1 VNRTIIAPLSSAI
14 IALMLAGLVV
24 VGVDRVERGLR
35 PGEARL
41 VVSRGLVEVSV
52 DGAPYVQASRDRIL
66 GSSDRVRVVRGSA
79 VLELGRSSVAELREG
94 SAVMVSG
101 GSDPALVLETGD
113 LLVEAPRNTVKV
125 DGGNALVSVAGAAKL
140 RRSSSLVA
148 GVYEGS
154 VLLQSEGQ
162 TLGVPRYR
170 QAVAAG
176 TGILPATPR
185 PLDLRATD
193 DWDRRMLG
201 DVISL
206 TEQLEFFGRGFE
218 SQLPVGAQV
227 SPQFFK
233 AVLPQLAADPLTPA
247 VLAGR
252 SAGENLIGLVLVGMD
267 RGDFNTRVGSIF
279 GFRADGASWG
289 LVAADRGLNPNPVLS
304 GLESAAGRAVQESA
318 AGGGGSLNLAIGR
331 RGRNGD
337 FAGASPAGSG
347 GSGQAAGPGSG
358 GGGPGSPSRPPGSP
372 SQPPPNQQP
381 PRRINIP
388 PTGTILDPL
397 LSPITGPV
405 ANLLN
410 GLLDSLLGP
419 TQQAGVA
426 AAPLPA
432 VTTATAPAPRPAA
445 TVPSAPVASAP
456 VASVAPTTTT
466 AAPTPA
472 APAPSG
478 GLLGGLTSSIGRLLG

>member
-1 VNRTIIAPLSSAI
+1 
-14 IALMLAGLVV
+14 
-24 VGVDRVERGLR
+24 
-35 PGEARL
+35 
-41 VVSRGLVEVSV
+41 
-52 DGAPYVQASRDRIL
+52 
-66 GSSDRVRVVRGSA
+66 
-79 VLELGRSSVAELREG
+79 
-94 SAVMVSG
+94 
-101 GSDPALVLETGD
+101 
-113 LLVEAPRNTVKV
+113 
-125 DGGNALVSVAGAAKL
+125 VAGAAKL

-148 GVYEGS
+148 GVYDGS

-193 DWDRRMLG
+193 EWDRRMLG

-206 TEQLEFFGRGFE
+206 SEQLEFFGRGFE
-218 SQLPVGAQV
+218 SQLPVDAQV

-233 AVLPQLAADPLTPA
+233 AVLPQLAAEPLTPTI
-247 VLAGR
+247 LAGR
-252 SAGENLIGLVLVGMD
+252 SAGENLIGLVLIGMD

-304 GLESAAGRAVQESA
+304 GLESAAGRAVQEGA
-318 AGGGGSLNLAIGR
+318 AGGGGSLDLAIGR
-331 RGRNGD
+331 RGRKGD
-337 FAGASPAGSG
+337 FAGASAPPAGSG
-347 GSGQAAGPGSG
+347 ASGQPVGPGSG
-358 GGGPGSPSRPPGSP
+358 GGAPGPSRPPGSP
-372 SQPPPNQQP
+372 SQPPPKQQP
-381 PRRINIP
+381 PRRVIIP
-388 PTGTILDPL
+388 PTGTLLDPL

-419 TQQAGVA
+419 PQAASA
-426 AAPLPA
+426 ASVPQAA
-432 VTTATAPAPRPAA
+432 ENVTSAPAPGPAA
-445 TVPSAPVASAP
+445 TVPSAPVAPAP

-466 AAPTPA
+466 MAPAPA

-478 GLLGGLTSSIGRLLG
+478 GLLGGLTSSIVRLLG

>member
-1 VNRTIIAPLSSAI
+1 
-14 IALMLAGLVV
+14 MLAGLVV

-66 GSSDRVRVVRGSA
+66 GSSDRVRVVSGSA

-233 AVLPQLAADPLTPA
+233 SVLPQLAAEPLTPA

-304 GLESAAGRAVQESA
+304 GLESAAG
-318 AGGGGSLNLAIGR
+318 GGGSLTLAIGR

-337 FAGASPAGSG
+337 FAGAGAPPAGGG

-358 GGGPGSPSRPPGSP
+358 AGQPGSPSQPPGSP

-381 PRRINIP
+381 PQRINIP

-419 TQQAGVA
+419 PRQTEVA
-426 AAPLPA
+426 TASPSA
-432 VTTATAPAPRPAA
+432 VTSTAPAPRPAA
-445 TVPSAPVASAP
+445 TVPSAPVAS
-456 VASVAPTTTT
+456 VAPTTTT
-466 AAPTPA
+466 VAPAPA
-472 APAPSG
+472 APVPAAPVPSG